1 VAILTLQEPKKEIY
15 SRLTKQCESMDIPI
29 IKTEKEFLE
38 LYKTTNVVMDA
49 IFGGSSSEC
58 IVPHRQANGI
68 LPLSSLG
75 FSFHPPVRPP
85 YNRILD
91 HIAKTTVPVL
101 SIDIPSGWD
110 VNDGKQPLVD
120 TEGKPVETFEPDAL
134 LSLTAP
140 KLGVKQIRG
149 PHYLGGRFIP
159 Q

>member
-1 VAILTLQEPKKEIY
+1 MLSWMPSLVGQASNVSHFILELTLLAP
-15 SRLTKQCESMDIPI
+15 
-29 IKTEKEFLE
+29 
-38 LYKTTNVVMDA
+38 
-49 IFGGSSSEC
+49 
-58 IVPHRQANGI
+58 
-68 LPLSSLG
+68 SSLG

-91 HIAKTTVPVL
+91 QIAQTTIPVL

-120 TEGKPVETFEPDAL
+120 TEGKPVETFEPEAL

-140 KLGVKQIRG
+140 KLGVKKIRG
-149 PHYLGGRFIP
+149 RHYLGGRFIP